1 MVKRRPIGKKTR
13 IDGILFDSLAE
24 GQRYTELKALQ
35 AAGKISEL
43 ICHPK
48 WDLIEEPILLPEQIR
63 QTVYSGKAVTNKLT
77 FSADFAYLE
86 DGRQIV
92 EDVKG
97 KITKSNYKFVLKE
110 AWLVRFKIWLTL
122 YGEFNEFR
130 IVQK

>member
-1 MVKRRPIGKKTR
+1 MKRRPIGKKIT

-24 GQRYTELKALQ
+24 GQRYTELRAVE

-48 WDLIEEPILLPEQIR
+48 WDLIENPVLLPEQIR
-63 QTVYSGKAVTNKLT
+63 DTVYSGKKMTNKLT
-77 FSADFAYLE
+77 FEADFAYLE
-86 DGRQIV
+86 NGRQIV

-110 AWLVRFKIWLTL
+110 AWLVRFKMWLSL
-122 YGEFNEFR
+122 YGEWNEFR
-130 IVQK
+130 IIQK